1 MITNKNSVRTLVAA
15 SSALVA
21 LDFSFSFTLPA
32 LAAPVLKGNVQEQ
45 NKINPDQNAPGLSR
59 SDMNSGGDPFG
70 NTQTEQALAPPS
82 FDVENALPPAPPKKA
97 FGLNAN
103 QDGNTDDFDPRM
115 MSAVPDQLR
124 QQQAPMPLE
133 TTTPG
138 PQMQPQDPDMAPE
151 MQLAWDAWHKQVAAA
166 VYQRYTALS
175 NAIRSAR
182 PQLATATYTVTRDGR
197 IVNARLSQPSWNP
210 IYNSLILG
218 VINSISGDLSILAFP
233 QGSHRMMVE
242 KSGTFS
248 QNYGNE
254 GFRYTTGD
262 RETVRQGR

>member
-21 LDFSFSFTLPA
+21 LAFSFSFSFTLPA

-175 NAIRSAR
+175 NAIAIGPTAISHRNLHCHTRRTHRQRSPLPA
-182 PQLATATYTVTRDGR
+182 QLESDLQLIDPRGDKLNLR
-197 IVNARLSQPSWNP
+197 RSVNPGISARLSS
-210 IYNSLILG
+210 YDG
-218 VINSISGDLSILAFP
+218 REVGD
-233 QGSHRMMVE
+233 V
-242 KSGTFS
+242 FS
-248 QNYGNE
+248 KLW
-254 GFRYTTGD
+254 
-262 RETVRQGR
+262 

>member
-1 MITNKNSVRTLVAA
+1 MITNKNSVRGFAAA
-15 SSALVA
+15 SSALIA
-21 LDFSFSFTLPA
+21 LAFSFTLPA
-32 LAAPVLKGNVQEQ
+32 SAAPVLKGNVQEQ
-45 NKINPDQNAPGLSR
+45 NKINPDQKAPGLSR

-70 NTQTEQALAPPS
+70 NTQTEQGLAPPS
-82 FDVENALPPAPPKKA
+82 FDVENTLPPEPPKKA

-124 QQQAPMPLE
+124 QQQAPTPLE

-138 PQMQPQDPDMAPE
+138 PQAQDPDMAPE

-175 NAIRSAR
+175 NAAFMRSGR
-182 PQLATATYTVTRDGR
+182 PQLATASYTVTRDGR
-197 IVNARLSQPSWNP
+197 VVNARLIQPSWNP